1 MCNAAT
7 VYLSDECIFL
17 KIDNFVQRGLHQRNH
32 NGVEFQL
39 IWKTMVYQAVFLK
52 TIWWILNIFSRP
64 FFTII
69 FKSKMVISS
78 LVHL

>member
-17 KIDNFVQRGLHQRNH
+17 KIDNFVQRGLHLRNH

-39 IWKTMVYQAVFLK
+39 I
-52 TIWWILNIFSRP
+52 
-64 FFTII
+64 
-69 FKSKMVISS
+69 
-78 LVHL
+78 